1 MPYIT
6 SSTQHRPNK
15 LPQMRNISSNDNCE
29 HCDVPFVLAELQS
42 FSKIYLIFPEIF
54 LLYGISGVDD
64 VIMYLLCIFLK
75 PKYLICDIDQA
86 RILFFIL
93 KVLSNSDQNTIWPI
107 HNFFFLLPLTSYSRI
122 FVIIEYSW
130 EEL

>member
-6 SSTQHRPNK
+6 SSTQHRRNK
-15 LPQMRNISSNDNCE
+15 LPQMRNISSNNCE
-29 HCDVPFVLAELQS
+29 HCNVPFVLAELQN

-64 VIMYLLCIFLK
+64 VIRYLICIFFK
-75 PKYLICDIDQA
+75 SKYLICDIDQA

-93 KVLSNSDQNTIWPI
+93 KVLSNSDQNTISPI
-107 HNFFFLLPLTSYSRI
+107 NNFFFLLPLTPYSRI
-122 FVIIEYSW
+122 FVIIEYS
-130 EEL
+130 